1 MGDPESSSEKH
12 LGQRIIDQNFGSPGG
27 LILDPYPYYMS
38 IYQYYYIK
46 MLNTFFLKYVFFLYV
61 FICIYVYI
69 YDYIC
74 IYVRAYVR
82 TYVRMYIRMYDLL
95 FTSPFIPGLSNQTRK
110 LSVAASIYVGN
121 QTIFSWLAIYPQ

>member
-46 MLNTFFLKYVFFLYV
+46 MLNTFFKKYVFFS
-61 FICIYVYI
+61 ICIYMYMYIYI

-74 IYVRAYVR
+74 MCRKMIYHFYLTNQSDPINR
-82 TYVRMYIRMYDLL
+82 DLN
-95 FTSPFIPGLSNQTRK
+95 SDQIKSMNE
-110 LSVAASIYVGN
+110 
-121 QTIFSWLAIYPQ
+121 

>member
-1 MGDPESSSEKH
+1 MAPS
-12 LGQRIIDQNFGSPGG
+12 DQTATLTHGHECGRGANA
-27 LILDPYPYYMS
+27 
-38 IYQYYYIK
+38 
-46 MLNTFFLKYVFFLYV
+46 
-61 FICIYVYI
+61 FICIYI

-110 LSVAASIYVGN
+110 LSVAASIYVAN
-121 QTIFSWLAIYPQ
+121 QTIFSWLTIYPH